1 MKSAA
6 AFGACTALSDRNRLS
21 APLHGGD
28 YRRACGYSRSLS
40 CQSYSRAGR
49 ELDEFRLTN
58 AKATNQKV
66 LLLREIGRVVLDPS
80 VSDEQLRQT
89 IYQHV
94 PADKLW
100 QLSKNAIS

>member
-1 MKSAA
+1 M
-6 AFGACTALSDRNRLS
+6 N
-21 APLHGGD
+21 
-28 YRRACGYSRSLS
+28 
-40 CQSYSRAGR
+40 
-49 ELDEFRLTN
+49 FRLTN

-89 IYQHV
+89 IYYMC
-94 PADKLW
+94 PPISFW

>member
-1 MKSAA
+1 MKGAA
-6 AFGACTALSDRNRLS
+6 AFGACTALSDRNGLS

-28 YRRACGYSRSLS
+28 YRRACGHSRSLS